1 MKKIIIDIMGGDNAP
16 DEILKGVR
24 AAVLEDDQLDFTL
37 VGDPEKASQS
47 IAESDNISLEE
58 VKFDKEEEYKINRRS
73 KTSVS
78 RGLELLS
85 SENDEGAFISAA
97 NTGKV
102 VTDSFLKLGRIEG
115 VERPAIAVVI
125 PGVKNPIILLDA
137 GANADCRIRH
147 LAHFAVL
154 GSVYAKVLFNVDSP
168 RIGLLNIGS
177 EHFKGSKFYNEIH
190 EALSNTSQINFV
202 GNIEANSML
211 LDGVCDVAV
220 CDGFVGNMVLKTM
233 EGVSAFM
240 LGTLKGLGLE
250 KELLYQV
257 MKKVDYQEYGG
268 AMLLGVNGLVVICH
282 GASQE
287 KAFKNAIKFAS
298 LYIENGM
305 LEKVK
310 NEIQI
315 YNSQNPL
322 HDSKEA

>member
-1 MKKIIIDIMGGDNAP
+1 MKKIIIDIMGGYNAP
-16 DEILKGVR
+16 DEIIKGVK
-24 AAVLEDDQLDFTL
+24 AAMTEDDQFGCTL
-37 VGDPEKASQS
+37 VGDSEKVSHLLL
-47 IAESDNISLEE
+47 ESKNISLEE
-58 VKFDKEEEYKINRRS
+58 VKFDKEEEYKINRNS

-85 SENDEGAFISAA
+85 TTENSAFISAA

-102 VTDSFLKLGRIEG
+102 VAESFMKLGRIKG

-125 PGVKNPIILLDA
+125 PGVKNPVILLDA
-137 GANADCRIRH
+137 GANADCRVKH
-147 LAHFAVL
+147 LAQFAIL
-154 GSVYAKVLFNVDSP
+154 GSVYAKVLFDIESP

-177 EHFKGSKFYNEIH
+177 EKSKGSKFYNEVH
-190 EALSNTSQINFV
+190 ETLSNSSQINFV
-202 GNIEANSML
+202 GNVEANSMV
-211 LDGVCDVAV
+211 LDSVCDVVV
-220 CDGFVGNMVLKTM
+220 CDGFVGNMVLKSM
-233 EGVSAFM
+233 EGISAFM
-240 LGTLKGLGLE
+240 LGSLKSLGLD
-250 KELLYQV
+250 KDILLKV
-257 MKKVDYQEYGG
+257 MRKVDYQEYGG

-287 KAFKNAIKFAS
+287 KAFKNAIKFAT

-322 HDSKEA
+322 QDSKEA

>member
-16 DEILKGVR
+16 DEILKGVE
-24 AAVLEDDQLDFTL
+24 AAMLEDPKLGFVL
-37 VGDPEKASQS
+37 VGDSQKASRT
-47 IAESDNISLEE
+47 IMESDNLSLEE
-58 VKFDKEEEYKINRRS
+58 VKFDKEEEYKINRNS

-85 SENDEGAFISAA
+85 SEDEAAFISAA

-102 VTDSFLKLGRIEG
+102 VADSFMKLGRIKG

-125 PGVKNPIILLDA
+125 PGVKNPVILLDA
-137 GANADCRIRH
+137 GANADCRVKH

-154 GSVYAKVLFNVDSP
+154 GSVYAKVLFDVESP

-177 EHFKGSKFYNEIH
+177 ERSKGSKFYNEVH
-190 EALSNTSQINFV
+190 ETLSRTSQINFV
-202 GNIEANSML
+202 GNVEANSMV
-211 LDGVCDVAV
+211 LDGVCDVVV
-220 CDGFVGNMVLKTM
+220 CDGFVGNMVLKSM
-233 EGVSAFM
+233 EGISAFM
-240 LGTLKGLGLE
+240 LGSLKALGLE
-250 KELLYQV
+250 KEILYKV